1 MDITLDNVDNV
12 LFIDVVSVL
21 VSNLQLVLNTGF

>member
-21 VSNLQLVLNTGF
+21 VSNLQLVLNMGF

>member
-1 MDITLDNVDNV
+1 MDITFDNVDNV
-12 LFIDVVSVL
+12 LFIDVVSVM

>member
-1 MDITLDNVDNV
+1 MDITFDNVDNV